1 MYFKIWTCGPY
12 KNDLWVHQS
21 KPSTSYI
28 PCDIADKFWNDMCRK
43 GPEQLCFLK
52 LPSIT
57 NPYALIMLVARAG
70 RSNMGGS
77 NPGDNFPDYG
87 CPSNITLFHGQ
98 GTLSFANLFLIIL
111 NTFHVFIVQVKWASK
126 AVHFESV
133 KISRWQGSLFKVSYL
148 LCKCVNVQSAES
160 IINLLLPQCDYDCF
174 RCTRRQIGG
183 VRVECTPVDVW

>member
-1 MYFKIWTCGPY
+1 MTLLAC
-12 KNDLWVHQS
+12 L
-21 KPSTSYI
+21 
-28 PCDIADKFWNDMCRK
+28 ADKLWNDMCRK

-70 RSNMGGS
+70 SSNMGGS
-77 NPGDNFPDYG
+77 NPGDNFPDYKDVRQILLCFTG
-87 CPSNITLFHGQ
+87 KVPCHSQIYFWYSWIHFMFSSFRWSEPVR
-98 GTLSFANLFLIIL
+98 LS
-111 NTFHVFIVQVKWASK
+111 ASK
-126 AVHFESV
+126 R
-133 KISRWQGSLFKVSYL
+133 SRYPGERGPYSRYHICS
-148 LCKCVNVQSAES
+148 NVQSAES